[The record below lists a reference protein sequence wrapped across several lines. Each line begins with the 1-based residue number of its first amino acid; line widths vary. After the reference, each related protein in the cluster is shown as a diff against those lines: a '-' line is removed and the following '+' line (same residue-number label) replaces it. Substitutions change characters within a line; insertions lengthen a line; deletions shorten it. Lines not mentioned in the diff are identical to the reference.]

1 MSRVSR
7 LCPNLTGNLDVAL
20 MEDVGGYA
28 DVRTRRIDV
37 DQAGIVTIIDE
48 ALERFASR
56 DLIGSSEVVDFL
68 LDLRS
73 AVVSDAALAAL
84 IESETEPA
92 H

>member
-1 MSRVSR
+1 M
-7 LCPNLTGNLDVAL
+7 
-20 MEDVGGYA
+20 
-28 DVRTRRIDV
+28 

-48 ALERFASR
+48 ALARFASR

-73 AVVSDAALAAL
+73 AVVSDEALRTLLEEEAQP
-84 IESETEPA
+84 T

>member
-1 MSRVSR
+1 MWALHCQRTGAATLNVLSR
-7 LCPNLTGNLDVAL
+7 
-20 MEDVGGYA
+20 
-28 DVRTRRIDV
+28 RTDV

-48 ALERFASR
+48 AIERFASR

>member
-1 MSRVSR
+1 
-7 LCPNLTGNLDVAL
+7 
-20 MEDVGGYA
+20 ME
-28 DVRTRRIDV
+28 
-37 DQAGIVTIIDE
+37 QAGIVTIIDE
-48 ALERFASR
+48 ALERFAAR

>member
-1 MSRVSR
+1 M
-7 LCPNLTGNLDVAL
+7 
-20 MEDVGGYA
+20 
-28 DVRTRRIDV
+28 
-37 DQAGIVTIIDE
+37 DQAGIVSIVDE

-56 DLIGSSEVVDFL
+56 DLVAASEVVDFL

-84 IESETEPA
+84 IESETQPA

>member
-1 MSRVSR
+1 M
-7 LCPNLTGNLDVAL
+7 
-20 MEDVGGYA
+20 
-28 DVRTRRIDV
+28 

-48 ALERFASR
+48 ALERFSAR
-56 DLIGSSEVVDFL
+56 DLVAASEVVDFL

-84 IESETEPA
+84 IESEAQPT

>member
-1 MSRVSR
+1 M
-7 LCPNLTGNLDVAL
+7 
-20 MEDVGGYA
+20 
-28 DVRTRRIDV
+28 

-84 IESETEPA
+84 IESETEA
-92 H
+92 RALSVGAARVVAVRSGRDAAEFADVVQ

>member
-1 MSRVSR
+1 M
-7 LCPNLTGNLDVAL
+7 
-20 MEDVGGYA
+20 
-28 DVRTRRIDV
+28 

-56 DLIGSSEVVDFL
+56 DLIGASEVVDFL

>member
-1 MSRVSR
+1 VKDS
-7 LCPNLTGNLDVAL
+7 
-20 MEDVGGYA
+20 GGYA
-28 DVRTRRIDV
+28 DCEDRREDHV

-73 AVVSDAALAAL
+73 AVVSDAAIAAL

>member
-1 MSRVSR
+1 
-7 LCPNLTGNLDVAL
+7 
-20 MEDVGGYA
+20 
-28 DVRTRRIDV
+28 V

-48 ALERFASR
+48 AIERFSTR
-56 DLIGSSEVVDFL
+56 DLIGSSEVTDFL

>member
-1 MSRVSR
+1 
-7 LCPNLTGNLDVAL
+7 
-20 MEDVGGYA
+20 
-28 DVRTRRIDV
+28 V
-37 DQAGIVTIIDE
+37 DQAGIVTFIDG

>member
-1 MSRVSR
+1 MERAATLAVQSSR
-7 LCPNLTGNLDVAL
+7 
-20 MEDVGGYA
+20 
-28 DVRTRRIDV
+28 RTDV
-37 DQAGIVTIIDE
+37 DQAGICTIIDE
-48 ALERFASR
+48 ALERFAAR
-56 DLIGSSEVVDFL
+56 DLVGSSEVVDFL